1 MKDYFLKPFTFLE
14 TGAEGVGFESLAQA
28 PSPKAAATMVNKAM
42 CFIGFWFSRMI
53 ARMASRYD

>member
-1 MKDYFLKPFTFLE
+1 
-14 TGAEGVGFESLAQA
+14 VGFESLAQA